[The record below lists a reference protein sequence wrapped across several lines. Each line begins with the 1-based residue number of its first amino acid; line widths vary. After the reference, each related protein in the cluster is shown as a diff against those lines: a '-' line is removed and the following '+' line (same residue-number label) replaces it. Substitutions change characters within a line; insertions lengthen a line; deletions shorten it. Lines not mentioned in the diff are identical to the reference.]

1 MFQEATVQCGSA
13 GSSGA
18 GRGGSIH
25 DAAAAIAETTAAAI
39 AGAVRRFAREGAGAL
54 AGTSNIGSDGR
65 GRNLVPGAGIEP
77 ARFMGGRF

>member
-25 DAAAAIAETTAAAI
+25 DAAAAIAATTAAAI

-54 AGTSNIGSDGR
+54 ARASDIGSDG
-65 GRNLVPGAGIEP
+65 GGLVPGAGIEP